1 MDYSAEINERMVAIN
16 DVKTGNIRVKYM
28 VSIPVNF
35 NEVGLLVLNMCHE
48 GKSVSET
55 VDTIM
60 ERCDLGS
67 DQRGMVETDVF
78 KLLDTLWKAGIIK
91 WKNGNIPQSELFC
104 EKRDEYEL
112 RELTIEDSDMI
123 AEALGKGYLDAMIHY
138 DKNQT
143 DLVEAS
149 MLLLKN
155 RYYRISKGET
165 SLLVQIGV
173 DTQSNQLNLQG
184 LYGSNGLGDVNLLE
198 RLLTWI
204 VNRCFKE
211 KTYVRKHFKDIP
223 LYIHS
228 NDEELI
234 KILKKAGFEK
244 RGTLKKEVKMEDVD
258 FYVKYLDIEAPDPR

>member
-1 MDYSAEINERMVAIN
+1 MEYLAEINERMVAIN

-55 VDTIM
+55 VETIM
-60 ERCDLGS
+60 ERCDL
-67 DQRGMVETDVF
+67 DRNQRDMVETDVF

-91 WKNGNIPQSELFC
+91 WKNGVIPHAELFQ
-104 EKRDEYEL
+104 EKQGEYDL

-123 AEALGKGYLDAMIHY
+123 AKALEAGFLDAMIHY

-155 RYYRISKGET
+155 HYYKISKNDM

-184 LYGSNGLGDVNLLE
+184 LYGSNGSIDMDLLE
-198 RLLTWI
+198 RLLAWV
-204 VNRCFKE
+204 VNRCFKD
-211 KTYVRKHFKDIP
+211 KTYVRKHFRDIP
-223 LYIHS
+223 VYIHT
-228 NDEELI
+228 NNEKLI
-234 KILKKAGFEK
+234 ILLQKAGFEK
-244 RGTLKKEVKMEDVD
+244 RGTLRKEVKMEDVD
-258 FYVKYLDIEAPDPR
+258 FFVKYISIEALD